1 MTTNTRPRKSIWK
14 ALSVVA
20 TLAVVAG
27 CTVDE
32 SKVNSPDAD
41 EKTSGEIQKQ
51 EVSEELRN
59 QLPEDI
65 LEAGSITSVNTGS
78 FPPYTIVDGENKV
91 TGASADLAEALG
103 QMLDVQIKHKTIDGL
118 ASVLTGMEAGRYD
131 LSIGPTG
138 DFPERQAQA
147 TFIDWVQEYVV
158 FAVPK
163 GNPHEIDG
171 LETTCG
177 TKVAVQAGGSAEAV
191 IKEQAS
197 KCESDG
203 KEKLEV
209 QSYKDQPS
217 AILSVQSG
225 RADAFFSSRA
235 PLTYFVNESDG
246 KLELVGTESQNGFD
260 DLYQGIMVPKD
271 SELTDV
277 ILECLKELHENGT
290 YDAIMDKWDLDGNKL
305 DTPGI
310 NLAK

>member
-1 MTTNTRPRKSIWK
+1 MNSTIKSKPIWTAIAMSA
-14 ALSVVA
+14 AL
-20 TLAVVAG
+20 TLTAG

-32 SKVNSPDAD
+32 SGDKD
-41 EKTSGEIQKQ
+41 EPGGDSIEVKKQ
-51 EVSEELRN
+51 ELN
-59 QLPEDI
+59 QKLHDQLPDKI
-65 LEAGSITSVNTGS
+65 KDAGSVTSVNTGS

-91 TGASADLAEALG
+91 TGASADLAEAMG
-103 QMLDVQIKHKTIDGL
+103 QMLGVDVEHQTIDGL

-138 DFPERQAQA
+138 DFPERQEQA

-158 FAVPK
+158 FAVQK
-163 GNPHEIDG
+163 GNPQDIDG
-171 LETTCG
+171 LDTTCG
-177 TKVAVQAGGSAEAV
+177 RKIAVQAGGSAESV
-191 IKEQAS
+191 IKEQS
-197 KCESDG
+197 STCEDGG
-203 KEKLEV
+203 KESIEV

-235 PLTYFVNESDG
+235 PLTYFVNDSGG
-246 KLELVGTESQNGFD
+246 KLELVGTEDKNGFD

-271 SELTDV
+271 SEMTDV
-277 ILECLKELHENGT
+277 LLACLEELHANGT
-290 YDAIMDKWDLDGNKL
+290 YDAIMDKWDLDANKL